1 MFGFC
6 ARDQGR
12 RASRPQAAACRYRAE
27 RSAAAHDGLI
37 ALTLPEIRH
46 LITRL
51 IWSNIPEPGHTL
63 HRSSWRRRHQQ
74 RAKQSH
80 YRRRGHLP

>member
-1 MFGFC
+1 LT
-6 ARDQGR
+6 
-12 RASRPQAAACRYRAE
+12 AAATVPK
-27 RSAAAHDGLI
+27 AANPAMAGGARPTDIAGHDGLI

-51 IWSNIPEPGHTL
+51 IWSNIPQPGHTL

-74 RAKQSH
+74 RAKQCH